1 VTAPG
6 RSGGRP
12 GVSIGTVLAQL
23 RVDFPDVTISKI
35 RFLESEGL
43 VQPERTSAGYR
54 QFSPTDVQRLRY
66 VLAAQRDHYL
76 PLRVIKEYLDA
87 QDRGEPGRGPQRLPD
102 QCTDRFVP
110 RRQSQPPRQLVSA
123 CPDSV
128 AEPDGSELPEVVDVA
143 NTARITQEELLAAAG
158 ISGAVL
164 TQLEQFGLV
173 RPGLAGFYD
182 TDAVLVAR
190 TAQAMTD
197 FGLEPRHLRAFRAS
211 ADREVGLLAQIVT
224 PVSRQRDPDARARA
238 DEVVRELA
246 VLSLRLHALLVKI
259 GVRSVIGS

>member
-1 VTAPG
+1 MTAPG
-6 RSGGRP
+6 RSGHRS
-12 GVSIGTVLAQL
+12 GVSIGSVLTQL
-23 RVDFPDVTISKI
+23 RADFPDVTISKI

-43 VQPERTSAGYR
+43 VQPERTAAGYR
-54 QFSPTDVQRLRY
+54 QFSSADVERLRY

-76 PLRVIKEYLDA
+76 PLRVIKEHLDA
-87 QDRGEPGRGPQRLPD
+87 LDRGESEGPAERRPDLRWSRTSRPRLRAHPGAA
-102 QCTDRFVP
+102 T
-110 RRQSQPPRQLVSA
+110 
-123 CPDSV
+123 
-128 AEPDGSELPEVVDVA
+128 EPADPEDLAADPV
-143 NTARITQEELLAAAG
+143 RMTQEELLAASG
-158 ISGAVL
+158 IGKAVL
-164 TQLEQFGLV
+164 AELEQFGLI
-173 RPGLAGFYD
+173 RPGPAGFYD

-197 FGLEPRHLRAFRAS
+197 FGLEPRHLRSFRAS

-259 GVRSVIGS
+259 GLRGLIGN